1 MRNQQSIIII
11 LFAAV
16 FFTHCKKQTFIN
28 DTGTNYFMVHIQGTP
43 TSGDPINATRY
54 NDNPQNVV
62 IVNGT
67 DSIIFKQAGLYHFEG
82 NILLNCTRTNAAY
95 PIGFGLFVHV
105 KDRNYS
111 VAQGNTERFGG
122 TTDEGGSHFSIDVP
136 VEANGGV
143 SLHKYVYNSTSGLV
157 LIRWSGYLIR
167 KM

>member
-28 DTGTNYFMVHIQGTP
+28 DTGTNYFMVAIQGT
-43 TSGDPINATRY
+43 TSGGEKISATRY
-54 NDNPQNVV
+54 NENPQNV
-62 IVNGT
+62 IIGE

-82 NILLNCTRTNAAY
+82 NIYIDCLRINPSLAVNYALL
-95 PIGFGLFVHV
+95 IHV
-105 KDRNYS
+105 KDRYFP
-111 VAQGNTERFGG
+111 VAHGFTDRVGG
-122 TTDEGGSHFSIDVP
+122 TDAASSSFSIDVP

-143 SLHKYVYNSTSGLV
+143 YLRRSVDNGVSGLV
-157 LIRWSGYLIR
+157 LIRWNGYMIR